1 MMGNSLT
8 FPVPGRPNLGAR
20 LGRWMS
26 LWRSGGIEHYTAG
39 ETDFKGERWASPERF
54 AVNDERIWLDAL
66 PEAFS
71 GLRVVQISDIHHGL
85 FLPQQWL
92 AEAGQQT
99 NRLHADIVVLTGDFV
114 TYSRAHIEPA
124 AEILG
129 RLRARYGV
137 LAVLGNHDF
146 RVGADA
152 VTAALRRKRIE
163 VLRNQHVT
171 VQFGGASLYFAG
183 VDDYGYGA
191 DVRRAVRGI
200 PRDAATVLLAHN
212 PRIIS
217 LASRNGVSLVLSGHT
232 HGGQVNL
239 PLLGTVY
246 GRSPQRLR
254 YKIGWD
260 RLGATQIYVSRG
272 IGTIVLPWRL
282 RCPAEI
288 THLELLCGTPDHSHQ
303 IEQTDAVS
311 TFMPN
316 VLGEASNQRFHLSEQ
331 QSKN

>member
-1 MMGNSLT
+1 MGNSLI
-8 FPVPGRPNLGAR
+8 FPVPESASLGER
-20 LGRWMS
+20 LTRWMS
-26 LWRSGGIEHYTAG
+26 RWRRGGIEHYTSG
-39 ETDFKGERWASPERF
+39 ETNLKRARWASGDRF
-54 AVNDERIWLDAL
+54 VVNNERIWLDAL

-85 FLPQQWL
+85 FLPEPWL
-92 AEAGQQT
+92 AEAVQQT
-99 NRLHADIVVLTGDFV
+99 NRLRPDIVVLTGDFV
-114 TYSRAHIEPA
+114 TYSRANIEPA
-124 AEILG
+124 AEILS

-152 VTAALRRKRIE
+152 VTAALRRKHIE
-163 VLRNQHVT
+163 VLRNQHNT
-171 VQFGGASLYFAG
+171 VQFGGSSLYVAG

-200 PRDAATVLLAHN
+200 PRDAATILLAHN
-212 PRIIS
+212 PRIIH
-217 LASRNGVSLVLSGHT
+217 LASRHGVSLVLSGHT

-246 GRSPQRLR
+246 GRSPERLR

-272 IGTIVLPWRL
+272 IGTIVLPWRV

-288 THLELLCGTPDHSHQ
+288 THLELLPGTPEISQHAAAD
-303 IEQTDAVS
+303 
-311 TFMPN
+311 
-316 VLGEASNQRFHLSEQ
+316 
-331 QSKN
+331 

>member
-1 MMGNSLT
+1 MGNSLT
-8 FPVPGRPNLGAR
+8 FPVPGRPNLGDR

-39 ETDFKGERWASPERF
+39 EADFKGEQWASTERF

-85 FLPQQWL
+85 FLPRKWL
-92 AEAGQQT
+92 AEAVQQT
-99 NRLHADIVVLTGDFV
+99 NSLQADIVVLTGDFV
-114 TYSRAHIEPA
+114 TYSRANIEPA

-152 VTAALRRKRIE
+152 VTSALRRRHIE

-171 VQFGGASLYFAG
+171 MQFGGASLYVAG

-200 PRDAATVLLAHN
+200 PRDAAIVLLAHN

-217 LASRNGVSLVLSGHT
+217 LASRQGVSLVLAGHT

-246 GRSPQRLR
+246 GRSPERLR

-260 RLGATQIYVSRG
+260 RLGTTQIYVSRG

-288 THLELLCGTPDHSHQ
+288 TRLELLPGTSESSRQAAADGCGLNFYAGTPLPGRGMSP
-303 IEQTDAVS
+303 AG
-311 TFMPN
+311 N
-316 VLGEASNQRFHLSEQ
+316 
-331 QSKN
+331 

>member
-1 MMGNSLT
+1 MGNSFI
-8 FPVPGRPNLGAR
+8 FPVPESGSLGER
-20 LGRWMS
+20 LTRWMS
-26 LWRSGGIEHYTAG
+26 RWRRGGIENYTSG
-39 ETDFKGERWASPERF
+39 EAALKRAQWASGDRF
-54 AVNDERIWLDAL
+54 DVNQERIWLDAL

-85 FLPQQWL
+85 FLPKLWL
-92 AEAGQQT
+92 AEAVQQT
-99 NRLHADIVVLTGDFV
+99 NRLRADIVVLTGDFV
-114 TYSRAHIEPA
+114 TYSRANIEPA
-124 AEILG
+124 AEILS

-152 VTAALRRKRIE
+152 VTSALRRRHIE
-163 VLRNQHVT
+163 VLRNQHVA
-171 VQFGGASLYFAG
+171 VQFGGSSLYVAG

-200 PRDAATVLLAHN
+200 PRDAATILLAHN
-212 PRIIS
+212 PRIIH
-217 LASRNGVSLVLSGHT
+217 LASRHGVSLVLSGHT

-246 GRSPQRLR
+246 GRSPERLR

-260 RLGATQIYVSRG
+260 RLGPTQIYVSRG

-288 THLELLCGTPDHSHQ
+288 THLELLPGT
-303 IEQTDAVS
+303 
-311 TFMPN
+311 
-316 VLGEASNQRFHLSEQ
+316 SERTQ
-331 QSKN
+331 HAAAD

>member
-1 MMGNSLT
+1 MMGNSFT
-8 FPVPGRPNLGAR
+8 FPVPESASLGER
-20 LGRWMS
+20 LTRWMS
-26 LWRSGGIEHYTAG
+26 RWRRGGIEQYTSGDACIKRAPWVSS
-39 ETDFKGERWASPERF
+39 DRF
-54 AVNDERIWLDAL
+54 AVNNERIWLDAL

-71 GLRVVQISDIHHGL
+71 GLRIVQISDIHHGL
-85 FLPQQWL
+85 FLPEQWL
-92 AEAGQQT
+92 AEAVQQT
-99 NRLHADIVVLTGDFV
+99 NRLRADIVVLTGDFV
-114 TYSRAHIEPA
+114 TYSRANIEPA
-124 AEILG
+124 AEILS

-152 VTAALRRKRIE
+152 VTSALRRKHIE

-171 VQFGGASLYFAG
+171 VQFGGSSLYVAG

-200 PRDAATVLLAHN
+200 PRDSATVLLAHN
-212 PRIIS
+212 PRIIH
-217 LASRNGVSLVLSGHT
+217 LASRHGVSLVLSGHT

-246 GRSPQRLR
+246 GRSPERLR

-260 RLGATQIYVSRG
+260 RLGPTQIYVNRG

-288 THLELLCGTPDHSHQ
+288 THLELLPGT
-303 IEQTDAVS
+303 
-311 TFMPN
+311 
-316 VLGEASNQRFHLSEQ
+316 SEGSQ
-331 QSKN
+331 HAAAD

>member
-1 MMGNSLT
+1 MGNSFT
-8 FPVPGRPNLGAR
+8 FPVPESASLGER
-20 LGRWMS
+20 LTRWMS
-26 LWRSGGIEHYTAG
+26 RWRRGGIEQYTSG
-39 ETDFKGERWASPERF
+39 ETALKRAPWASSDRF
-54 AVNDERIWLDAL
+54 AVNNERIWLDAL

-71 GLRVVQISDIHHGL
+71 GLRIVQISDIHHGL
-85 FLPQQWL
+85 FLPEQWL
-92 AEAGQQT
+92 AEAVQQT
-99 NRLHADIVVLTGDFV
+99 NRLRADIVVLTGDFV
-114 TYSRAHIEPA
+114 TYSRANIEPA
-124 AEILG
+124 AEILS

-152 VTAALRRKRIE
+152 VTSALRRKHIE
-163 VLRNQHVT
+163 VLRNQHVAI
-171 VQFGGASLYFAG
+171 QFGGSSLYVAG

-200 PRDAATVLLAHN
+200 PRDSATVLLAHN
-212 PRIIS
+212 PRIIH
-217 LASRNGVSLVLSGHT
+217 LASRHGVSLVLSGHT

-246 GRSPQRLR
+246 GRSPERLR

-260 RLGATQIYVSRG
+260 RLGPTQIYVSRG

-288 THLELLCGTPDHSHQ
+288 THLELLPGT
-303 IEQTDAVS
+303 
-311 TFMPN
+311 
-316 VLGEASNQRFHLSEQ
+316 SEGSQ
-331 QSKN
+331 HAAAD

>member
-8 FPVPGRPNLGAR
+8 FPVPESASLGDR

-26 LWRSGGIEHYTAG
+26 RWRCGGIEQYTAG
-39 ETDFKGERWASPERF
+39 ETGLKRATWASGERF
-54 AVNDERIWLDAL
+54 AVNEERIWLDAL

-85 FLPQQWL
+85 FLPQEWL
-92 AEAGQQT
+92 AEAVQQT

-114 TYSRAHIEPA
+114 TYSRANIEPA

-152 VTAALRRKRIE
+152 VTIALRRRRIK
-163 VLRNQHVT
+163 VLRNQHIT
-171 VQFGGASLYFAG
+171 IQFGGASLYVAG

-217 LASRNGVSLVLSGHT
+217 LASRHGVSLVLSGHT

-246 GRSPQRLR
+246 GRSPERLR

-260 RLGATQIYVSRG
+260 RLGTTQIYVSRG

-288 THLELLCGTPDHSHQ
+288 THLELLPGMSEDFRQAAPDGCGLYSYAGTPRPGRDV
-303 IEQTDAVS
+303 A
-311 TFMPN
+311 PARN
-316 VLGEASNQRFHLSEQ
+316 
-331 QSKN
+331 

>member
-1 MMGNSLT
+1 MGNSFT
-8 FPVPGRPNLGAR
+8 FPVPESASLGER
-20 LGRWMS
+20 VTRWMS
-26 LWRSGGIEHYTAG
+26 RWRRGGIEQYTSGDACIKRAPWVSS
-39 ETDFKGERWASPERF
+39 DRF
-54 AVNDERIWLDAL
+54 AVNNERIWLDAL

-71 GLRVVQISDIHHGL
+71 GLRIVQISDIHHGL
-85 FLPQQWL
+85 FLPEQWL
-92 AEAGQQT
+92 AEAVQQT
-99 NRLHADIVVLTGDFV
+99 NRLRADIVVLTGDFV
-114 TYSRAHIEPA
+114 TYSRANIEPA
-124 AEILG
+124 AEILS

-152 VTAALRRKRIE
+152 VTSALRRKHIE

-171 VQFGGASLYFAG
+171 VQFGGSSLYVAG

-200 PRDAATVLLAHN
+200 PRDSATVLLAHN
-212 PRIIS
+212 PRIIH
-217 LASRNGVSLVLSGHT
+217 LASRHGVSLVLSGHT

-246 GRSPQRLR
+246 GRSPERLR

-260 RLGATQIYVSRG
+260 RLGPTQIYVNRG

-288 THLELLCGTPDHSHQ
+288 THLELLPGT
-303 IEQTDAVS
+303 
-311 TFMPN
+311 
-316 VLGEASNQRFHLSEQ
+316 SEGSQ
-331 QSKN
+331 HAAAD

>member
-1 MMGNSLT
+1 MGNSFI
-8 FPVPGRPNLGAR
+8 FPVPESASVGER
-20 LGRWMS
+20 LTRWMS
-26 LWRSGGIEHYTAG
+26 RWRRGGIEHYTSEAG
-39 ETDFKGERWASPERF
+39 VKRAPWASGDRF
-54 AVNDERIWLDAL
+54 GVNNERIWLDAL

-71 GLRVVQISDIHHGL
+71 GLRIVQISDIHHGL
-85 FLPQQWL
+85 FLPEQWL
-92 AEAGQQT
+92 AEAVQQT
-99 NRLHADIVVLTGDFV
+99 NRLCADIVVLTGDFV
-114 TYSRAHIEPA
+114 TYSRANIEPA
-124 AEILG
+124 AEILS
-129 RLRARYGV
+129 RLRASYGV

-152 VTAALRRKRIE
+152 VTSALRRKHIE

-171 VQFGGASLYFAG
+171 VQFGGSSVYVAG

-200 PRDAATVLLAHN
+200 PRDSATVLLAHN
-212 PRIIS
+212 PRIIH
-217 LASRNGVSLVLSGHT
+217 LASRHGVSLVLSGHT

-246 GRSPQRLR
+246 GRSPERLR

-260 RLGATQIYVSRG
+260 RLGPTQIYVSRG

-288 THLELLCGTPDHSHQ
+288 THLELLPGT
-303 IEQTDAVS
+303 
-311 TFMPN
+311 
-316 VLGEASNQRFHLSEQ
+316 SEGSQ
-331 QSKN
+331 QAAAD